1 MTSINVAHKNEMDSE
16 RIVRM
21 DELLRRLQISRA
33 TVYRWLDEGRF
44 PRPVRLGERT
54 IGWRES
60 SLSGWLAEREAA

>member
-1 MTSINVAHKNEMDSE
+1 MSIDVARKIELDSE

-21 DELLRRLQISRA
+21 EELLRRLQISRA

-54 IGWRES
+54 IGWKES
-60 SLSGWLAEREAA
+60 SLAGWLADREAA